1 MQNST
6 LSRDVQIISRC
17 LLMLGEFSGALEKQ
31 MESSDAPQKVVFD
44 IPSKTLIR
52 PMMGSILEQ
61 PLVPLHPSKS
71 SRAF

>member
-1 MQNST
+1 
-6 LSRDVQIISRC
+6 
-17 LLMLGEFSGALEKQ
+17 MLGEFSGALEKQ